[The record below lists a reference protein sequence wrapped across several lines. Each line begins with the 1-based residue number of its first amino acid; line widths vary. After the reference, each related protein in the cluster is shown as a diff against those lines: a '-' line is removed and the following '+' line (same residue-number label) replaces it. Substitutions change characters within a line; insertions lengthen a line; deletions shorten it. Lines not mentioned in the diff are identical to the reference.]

1 MTDLDQLLRDVLSTD
16 AQTQPQPSE
25 LTARSMV
32 VGRRLRQRRRVG
44 MASVAVASVGVIV
57 GGSLAVSDAVGNH
70 NHTSQK
76 VIVPAAGGSPKAHA
90 KVRAESRA
98 KAHAGADATPWWQ
111 SWPTDRVY
119 RDKPGAA
126 YLTDP
131 ATSTVYASGSL
142 PDGTDFIVD
151 YDSQTDQHHVPDFT
165 QGWNGVPDFGEA
177 VGEGPTAGPD
187 AEFLSLESPTLA
199 TGGPGAAADSA
210 TSQWLVVVGRPGTT
224 TASYSADGVTW
235 QPMDVQHGIAVVKLP
250 ALAPTTAQLELSDA
264 NGQYVDGPLVT
275 P

>member
-1 MTDLDQLLRDVLSTD
+1 MTDIDQLLRDVLSTD
-16 AQTQPQPSE
+16 AQTQAHPSE

-32 VGRRLRQRRRVG
+32 MGRRLRQRRRVG
-44 MASVAVASVGVIV
+44 MASVAIASVGVIV

-70 NHTSQK
+70 DHTSQK

-90 KVRAESRA
+90 KPRARTR
-98 KAHAGADATPWWQ
+98 AGADSTPWWQ

-119 RDKPGAA
+119 GDRPGAA

-131 ATSTVYASGSL
+131 GTSTVYASGTL
-142 PDGTDFIVD
+142 PDGTDFIVE
-151 YDSQTDQHHVPDFT
+151 YDSKTDQHHVPDFT

-199 TGGPGAAADSA
+199 TGGPGASAGSA
-210 TSQWLVVVGRPGTT
+210 TSQWLVVVGRQGTT
-224 TASYSADGVTW
+224 AASYSADGVTW
-235 QPMDVQHGIAVVKLP
+235 QPMDVQNGIAVLKLP
-250 ALAPTTAQLELSDA
+250 ALAPTTAELELSDA
-264 NGQYVDGPLVT
+264 SGQYVDGPLVT